1 MNGCGPVHV
10 PGDVH
15 ARTDRGAPGQYV
27 WYGRHGRYVRHGRR
41 ARLGPALLIALLA
54 GAVGITGAARPARAD
69 ERPVV
74 AILPLSAS
82 TPRMQI
88 YGAPV
93 ADALAK
99 HLGTPGEVR
108 VEAPSLNEVLPE
120 RVDLVVDGR
129 IVEAGAS
136 AVRLEARVRDP
147 ERGLTLA
154 EVATGARPLAQ
165 IDRLAEELARALD
178 EPLRAAMSAKRQRR
192 VVESAP
198 ATGRT
203 PAGNAAAPGQPAKQ
217 PATPPAAA
225 TSARPGAP
233 MLVFDATGQAAG
245 GAVPVDDVATAASHA
260 IARRLGF
267 RPLSPPAS
275 PSTGASGARE
285 DRWAPERVRAALA
298 SAGARHGLAIE
309 VRDVQFTWKGV
320 LLARGRVRV
329 MLFDAA
335 GQRIYDRVRRTGT
348 LVGSRGDL
356 HAALVRFV
364 MEQAADMF
372 APDLARA
379 LRHQAALAQ
388 GASGVR

>member
-1 MNGCGPVHV
+1 MNGCVPVHV
-10 PGDVH
+10 AVDV
-15 ARTDRGAPGQYV
+15 
-27 WYGRHGRYVRHGRR
+27 GRR
-41 ARLGPALLIALLA
+41 AGRGLPTLIALIASLA
-54 GAVGITGAARPARAD
+54 GIAGAARPARAD

-82 TPRMQI
+82 TPRMRI

-93 ADALAK
+93 ADALAR

-108 VEAPSLNEVLPE
+108 VEAPSLDEVLPE

-129 IVEAGAS
+129 IVAAGAS

-147 ERGLTLA
+147 ERGLTVA
-154 EVATGARPLAQ
+154 EVTTGARPLAQ

-178 EPLRAAMSAKRQRR
+178 EPLRAAMSAKRRHR
-192 VVESAP
+192 VAEAGPAP
-198 ATGRT
+198 AGRA
-203 PAGNAAAPGQPAKQ
+203 PAGDAAQPGE
-217 PATPPAAA
+217 TPPPTSPAGGARAA
-225 TSARPGAP
+225 AP

-245 GAVPVDDVATAASHA
+245 GAVPVDDVATRASHTL
-260 IARRLGF
+260 ARRLGF

-275 PSTGASGARE
+275 PATATPGA

-309 VRDVQFTWKGV
+309 VRDVRFTWKGV
-320 LLARGRVRV
+320 LLARGYLRV

-335 GQRIYDRVRRTGT
+335 GQRLYDRTRRTGT

-364 MEQAADMF
+364 MEQATDMF

-388 GASGVR
+388 GTGGAR

>member
-1 MNGCGPVHV
+1 MNGRVPADIPVC
-10 PGDVH
+10 
-15 ARTDRGAPGQYV
+15 APV
-27 WYGRHGRYVRHGRR
+27 RR
-41 ARLGPALLIALLA
+41 ARSVRARPGHAWLLLALIASLA
-54 GAVGITGAARPARAD
+54 GIAGPIRLARAD

-82 TPRMQI
+82 TPRMRI

-108 VEAPSLNEVLPE
+108 VEAPSLDEALPE

-147 ERGLTLA
+147 ERGLTVA

-178 EPLRAAMSAKRQRR
+178 EPLRAAMSAKRRRR

-203 PAGNAAAPGQPAKQ
+203 PAGNAPEPGPTRQTTQPATQ
-217 PATPPAAA
+217 PATPPATPPAAA

-275 PSTGASGARE
+275 SSTGTSGARA

-309 VRDVQFTWKGV
+309 VRDIQFTWKGV

-335 GQRIYDRVRRTGT
+335 GQRIYDRIRRTGT

>member
-1 MNGCGPVHV
+1 MNGRVPADIPLRVPV
-10 PGDVH
+10 
-15 ARTDRGAPGQYV
+15 
-27 WYGRHGRYVRHGRR
+27 RR
-41 ARLGPALLIALLA
+41 ARSVRARPGHAWLLLALIASLA
-54 GAVGITGAARPARAD
+54 GLAGPIRLARAD

-82 TPRMQI
+82 TPRMRI

-154 EVATGARPLAQ
+154 EVATSARPLAQ

-192 VVESAP
+192 VVTSAP

-203 PAGNAAAPGQPAKQ
+203 PAGNAAEPGQTQPATQPARQ

-275 PSTGASGARE
+275 PSTGASGARQ

>member
-1 MNGCGPVHV
+1 MNGCGPV
-10 PGDVH
+10 PTRH
-15 ARTDRGAPGQYV
+15 ARP
-27 WYGRHGRYVRHGRR
+27 RR
-41 ARLGPALLIALLA
+41 PWPALLLALIAGVA
-54 GAVGITGAARPARAD
+54 SQARPARAD
-69 ERPVV
+69 ERPLV

-82 TPRMQI
+82 TPRMGI

-99 HLGTPGEVR
+99 HLGAPGQVR
-108 VEAPSLNEVLPE
+108 VEAPSLDEVLPE

-129 IVEAGAS
+129 IVQAGAS

-147 ERGLTLA
+147 ERGLTVA

-178 EPLRAAMSAKRQRR
+178 EPLRAAMSAKRRHR
-192 VVESAP
+192 AAESAP
-198 ATGRT
+198 ASAPGRT
-203 PAGNAAAPGQPAKQ
+203 TAGSA
-217 PATPPAAA
+217 ATPGEAAQPPTPAPAAA
-225 TSARPGAP
+225 SPRTRAAATP

-245 GAVPVDDVATAASHA
+245 GAVPVDDVATRASHA
-260 IARRLGF
+260 LARRLGF
-267 RPLSPPAS
+267 RPLSPSSAS
-275 PSTGASGARE
+275 SGPTATAGSAGGE
-285 DRWAPERVRAALA
+285 RWAPERVRAALA

-309 VRDVQFTWKGV
+309 VRDIRFTWDGV
-320 LLARGRVRV
+320 LLARGYLRVI
-329 MLFDAA
+329 LFDAE
-335 GQRIYDRVRRTGT
+335 GQRVYDRLRRTGT

-379 LRHQAALAQ
+379 LHQQAALAQ
-388 GASGVR
+388 GRGGR